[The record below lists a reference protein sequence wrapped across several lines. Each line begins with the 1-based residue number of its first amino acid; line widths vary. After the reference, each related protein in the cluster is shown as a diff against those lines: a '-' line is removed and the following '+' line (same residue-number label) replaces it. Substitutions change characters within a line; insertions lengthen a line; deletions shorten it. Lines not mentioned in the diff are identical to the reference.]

1 MRTGAAQIGAE
12 RVGGDAARDARLVV
26 VGPLHGVILHGALG
40 DVLERELG
48 RDRDLINGDLG
59 ADGRIVERDL
69 IVLAV
74 AGLAQLIGVDHECE
88 LVAFLDGVE
97 VRLQIDGVVVVLA
110 DLEGDLRAGGGGVVA
125 RVRVAQIHPAARDD
139 LVADVGGVELGVV
152 VVAQAAAHPRAAGG
166 DGLGHVAALRVV
178 GRERRALGRDV
189 DEHGADHERV
199 AVDQL
204 GAVRQGHGHGAV
216 CARCADVVVV
226 VKSVCLFA
234 DIVVVVDGAARAV
247 RLRRVIV
254 IGAGGEA
261 HGHAALDDGVGV
273 YIHGVHGAHVG
284 GAGGELV
291 TPVSAVDAL
300 RVVIAVDGGRAGVVG
315 VGHDD
320 ALVGRPAVI
329 GVPDGGV
336 DVALRGDG
344 SHVLGAVFH
353 TAQVVAEPAVEDV
366 VVALAVNVELEV
378 AGGIARGQVRI
389 LVQQELD
396 VHAGLLIGLIHEV
409 KFLRAHV
416 VVVEAVHDQRRA
428 LDVFRVE
435 RVVAGRPVLG
445 VVAVALELILL
456 DLVHV
461 VAVLFGDGGVV
472 VRIEVAAVAVPA
484 EPLGV
489 VDAAVGGN
497 ALRVGVLIPACD
509 AGDGDDGLKAGDAGR
524 CQTELRRAG
533 VGTAGHADLAARPVG
548 RDGDVAGLVGVGHA
562 VAVQPFDHALERID
576 LQIGAAGLKAVGALR
591 AQTAAL
597 DHGKA
602 AHEIVV
608 IPVEVLVVIH
618 LLVRIPVVPVG
629 AVGGG
634 RRVRGRGGA
643 GGHALA
649 RLAVELGD
657 VIALAAEV
665 LAGVHAGVAAGDVR
679 ARLVDGGRL
688 VVALHRCARDLHER
702 LDEVELAVVV
712 GVVVGLDIDAVAD
725 DVALVVAVAL
735 RDLAGRVREDGL
747 RHAVHVQRLQ
757 LVRVQ
762 RVIHLVGDRLHLAV
776 SRERA
781 GGIGVGVRIDHAH
794 AARLRQI
801 VIRERAELL
810 LGHARPQQQCAHC
823 VRYGQFGVFAC
834 AVGDERSAVDV
845 CQIGIR
851 HGGRAAVVDGER
863 RAGQKR
869 QHHDQRQQQSQDSP
883 LHDKPS
889 FSV

>member
-1 MRTGAAQIGAE
+1 M
-12 RVGGDAARDARLVV
+12 
-26 VGPLHGVILHGALG
+26 
-40 DVLERELG
+40 
-48 RDRDLINGDLG
+48 
-59 ADGRIVERDL
+59 
-69 IVLAV
+69 
-74 AGLAQLIGVDHECE
+74 
-88 LVAFLDGVE
+88 AFLDGVE
-97 VRLQIDGVVVVLA
+97 VRLQVDGVVVVLT
-110 DLEGDLRAGGGGVVA
+110 DLESDLRAGGGGVIAGAGVA
-125 RVRVAQIHPAARDD
+125 EVHPAARND

-152 VVAQAAAHPRAAGG
+152 IVVQAAAHPRAAGG
-166 DGLGHVAALRVV
+166 DGLGHIAALRVV

-199 AVDQL
+199 AVDQI
-204 GAVRQGHGHGAV
+204 GAVRQRHGHSAV
-216 CARCADVVVV
+216 SGRCADVVVV
-226 VKSVCLFA
+226 VKGVRLFA
-234 DIVVVVDGAARAV
+234 DIVVVVDGAARAA

-254 IGAGGEA
+254 VGAGGEA

-273 YIHGVHGAHVG
+273 DIHGVHGAHVG
-284 GAGGELV
+284 GAGGQRIL
-291 TPVSAVDAL
+291 PVSAVDAL
-300 RVVIAVDGGRAGVVG
+300 RGIVAVDGGRAGVTG

-320 ALVGRPAVI
+320 VLVGRPAVI

-336 DVALRGDG
+336 DVALCGDG
-344 SHVLGAVFH
+344 GHVLGAVFH
-353 TAQVVAEPAVEDV
+353 AAQVVAEPAVEDV
-366 VVALAVNVELEV
+366 VVALAVNVELKV
-378 AGGIARGQVRI
+378 AGGVARGQVRV
-389 LVQQELD
+389 LMQQELD

-461 VAVLFGDGGVV
+461 VAVLFGDGRVV

-489 VDAAVGGN
+489 VNEAVGGD
-497 ALRVGVLIPACD
+497 ALRVGVLIPARD

-533 VGTAGHADLAARPVG
+533 VGAAGHADLAARPVG

-608 IPVEVLVVIH
+608 IPVEVLVVVH
-618 LLVRIPVVPVG
+618 LLIRVPVVPVG
-629 AVGGG
+629 TVGSSC
-634 RRVRGRGGA
+634 RVRGRGGA
-643 GGHALA
+643 GGHALV

-665 LAGVHAGVAAGDVR
+665 LAGVHALVAAGDVR

-735 RDLAGRVREDGL
+735 RDLAGRVGEDGL
-747 RHAVHVQRLQ
+747 RHTVHVQRLQ
-757 LVRVQ
+757 LVGVQ

-781 GGIGVGVRIDHAH
+781 GRVGVGVRVDHAH
-794 AARLRQI
+794 AAGLSQI

-810 LGHARPQQQCAHC
+810 LGHARPQQQCTHC
-823 VRYGQFGVFAC
+823 VRYGQFRVFAC

-851 HGGRAAVVDGER
+851 HGGCAAVVHGER

-889 FSV
+889 FCMRLDSSPPEQRECTADGKNLMCSLHLKCKFFN